1 MEEEKEE
8 ELQEKPERMGAEAR
22 VTGYKVLF
30 ILVIVAFIVSR
41 LMKDS
46 TPIQSPDLSTEVQ
59 HEIDEFKQDMQK
71 QENKDK
77 WILFERMLGG
87 E

>member
-1 MEEEKEE
+1 MEDDENLEKEP
-8 ELQEKPERMGAEAR
+8 KRIGADAR
-22 VTGYKVLF
+22 LTGYKVLF
-30 ILVIVAFIVSR
+30 VLVFVAFVVSR
-41 LMKDS
+41 LTKDDGPAE
-46 TPIQSPDLSTEVQ
+46 TIDLSTEIQQEVN
-59 HEIDEFKQDMQK
+59 EFKQDMQK